1 MEVDETVVEGD
12 TTPFLREYTVM
23 MTSGRH
29 PSLEKSRMLDPSM
42 GTPLAMARDGGTR
55 KCKGPNFLVH

>member
-12 TTPFLREYTVM
+12 TTPFLGEYTVM

-29 PSLEKSRMLDPSM
+29 PSLEKSRVLDPSM
-42 GTPLAMARDGGTR
+42 GTPARDGQGWGDA
-55 KCKGPNFLVH
+55 KM